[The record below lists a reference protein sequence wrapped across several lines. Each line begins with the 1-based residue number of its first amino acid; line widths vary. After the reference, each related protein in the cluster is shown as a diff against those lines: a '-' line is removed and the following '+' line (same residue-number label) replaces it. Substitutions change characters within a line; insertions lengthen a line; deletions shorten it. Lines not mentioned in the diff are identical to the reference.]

1 MKRYRVTFSEDAVAE
16 LTSSLQWGI
25 ENWGD
30 EAAWRWYNSLRNQ
43 ARQLLGAF
51 PLSQPIAP
59 DAEQYEVEVRH
70 MIVGRYRVLFNV
82 QTETVTVLHIRGPYT
97 G

>member
-16 LTSSLQWGI
+16 LTASLEWGI
-25 ENWGD
+25 ENWGAD
-30 EAAWRWYNSLRNQ
+30 AAWRWYNSLRNQ
-43 ARQLLGAF
+43 TRELLGAF

-59 DAEQYEVEVRH
+59 DAEEYEVKVRH
-70 MIVGRYRVLFNV
+70 MIVGRYRVLFTV
-82 QTETVTVLHIRGPYT
+82 QGETVTILHVRGPYT